1 MLKQRIITAII
12 LAVVIIGAI
21 VLLPANGFYVLV
33 AGIFAVAA
41 WEWAQLADIVHP
53 QQRII
58 YALMVLLSGVWASVD
73 LGILN
78 GFVDYDFEPVLM
90 ANIAM
95 WFVLLGFVV
104 KYPRK
109 TSLWS
114 RPWVRALLGAV
125 LLVLT
130 ALSLCYIR
138 QQEHWLAM
146 IIYTILVV
154 VCADT
159 GAYFAG
165 VNFGKRKLL
174 PAVSPGKTW
183 EGFAGGL
190 LANFVLAIAASKM
203 IDDVNVALLI
213 FVTFAASLLS
223 VLGDL
228 TESMFKRNAGVKDSS
243 RLLPGHG
250 GVLDRIDSVMAAAP
264 VIAYGVLLSKS
275 LL

>member
-1 MLKQRIITAII
+1 MLKQRVITAI
-12 LAVVIIGAI
+12 LMALVIVSAI
-21 VLLPANGFYVLV
+21 VFLPAIGFYVLV
-33 AGIFAVAA
+33 AGIFTVAA
-41 WEWAQLADIVHP
+41 WEWAQLADIRNP
-53 QQRII
+53 KQRIV
-58 YALMVLLSGVWASVD
+58 YSLLVLVSGSLAAVD
-73 LGILN
+73 LGILD
-78 GFVDYDFEPVLM
+78 GFNDFTFEPVLM

-104 KYPRK
+104 KYPSK
-109 TSLWS
+109 TSVWS
-114 RPWVRALLGAV
+114 RPWVRALLGAT
-125 LLVLT
+125 LLILT

-159 GAYFAG
+159 GAYFTG
-165 VNFGKRKLL
+165 VNFGKHKLL

-190 LANFVLAIAASKM
+190 LANFILAIVASEF
-203 IDDVNVALLI
+203 IEIGNIGLLI

-264 VIAYGVLLSKS
+264 VVAYGVLLGKS
-275 LL
+275 LF